1 MERIQRFLSRYPL
14 VALVAIT
21 AIIGVAL
28 ELTGNND
35 AARWFV
41 SGVAGFIAVLQ
52 FKGMVDTLRD
62 GSFGID
68 ILAVTAIAST
78 IAVGE
83 YWAALVVCL
92 MLTGGEALEDYA
104 ENRAGA
110 ELTSLLEGAP
120 TVAYRQGAS
129 GIEEIDIDAVQVGD
143 RLIVRPHETIPV
155 DSQLISESALVD
167 ESQLTGE
174 SLPVEH
180 HEGDS
185 LMSGAM
191 NGNSTIE
198 VVAEETA
205 ANSQYQRIV
214 SLVNEARESKAP
226 FVRLADRVA
235 VPFTLAAF
243 LIAGTAWALSGDPM
257 RFAQVLVVATPC
269 PLIIAAPVA
278 FMAGMSRAAR
288 SGLIVKN
295 AGTIE
300 QISKV
305 QSVAFD
311 KTGTLTR
318 GEPEI
323 HVVDSELA
331 ESEILRLA
339 ASAELYSSHPLGEAI
354 VAAAGR
360 DVPQPEESKDIPAQ
374 GVDAVVEGR
383 HVKVGKYGFVT
394 GTDEPAPHVMEAGR
408 SSIYVS
414 VDGELAGRFE
424 MSDPIR
430 PETPASLDAVHAI
443 GITNTVIL
451 TGDSQDTAERVAA
464 DLGIDT
470 VRAGLL
476 PQDKVNAITEVKP
489 GLVVMVGDGVNDAP
503 VLAASDVG
511 VAMGARG
518 SAAAIE
524 SADVVIMLD
533 DLTRIPRLLLVG
545 QRTMRIA
552 WQAIAIGVGF
562 SVVLM
567 LIGATGVM
575 PAFVGAWMQ
584 ELVDLACILW
594 ALLAA
599 RPSKEEK
606 QLSARFA
613 DTQAAVPDSV
623 SV

>member
-1 MERIQRFLSRYPL
+1 MKRIQDFLSKYPL
-14 VALVAIT
+14 VALVALS
-21 AIIGVAL
+21 AVFGVLL
-28 ELTGNND
+28 ELCTDG
-35 AARWFV
+35 RWAQLLV
-41 SGVAGFIAVLQ
+41 SGVAGFIALLQ
-52 FKGMVDTLRD
+52 FKDMVNTLRD

-92 MLTGGEALEDYA
+92 MLTGGEALEEYA

-110 ELTSLLEGAP
+110 ELTALLEGAP
-120 TVAYRQGAS
+120 TVAYLQTEAGLK
-129 GIEEIDIDAVQVGD
+129 EIDIDDVEVGD
-143 RLIVRPHETIPV
+143 RLVVRPHETIPV
-155 DSQLISESALVD
+155 DGTLLSSSALID

-180 HEGDS
+180 HEGES
-185 LMSGAM
+185 LMSGAL
-191 NGNSTIE
+191 NGNTTISIRAQAT
-198 VVAEETA
+198 AED
-205 ANSQYQRIV
+205 SQYQRIV
-214 SLVNEARESKAP
+214 SLVTEARESKAP

-235 VPFTLAAF
+235 IPFTLVAF
-243 LIAGTAWALSGDPM
+243 LIAGSAWALSGDAM

-305 QSVAFD
+305 KSVAFD

-323 HVVDSELA
+323 HVVDSRMP
-331 ESEILRLA
+331 ESDILRLA
-339 ASAELYSSHPLGEAI
+339 ASAELYSSHPLGQAI
-354 VAAAGR
+354 VSAASN
-360 DVPQPEESKDIPAQ
+360 DIPEPERARDIPAQ
-374 GVDAVVEGR
+374 GVEAVVDGQQ
-383 HVKVGKYGFVT
+383 VKVGKYGFVT
-394 GTDEPAPHVMEAGR
+394 GSNESDPHVTEPGR
-408 SSIYVS
+408 SSIYIS
-414 VDGELAGRFE
+414 IDGELMGRLE

-430 PETPASLDAVHAI
+430 EETPASLQALHEIDI
-443 GITNTVIL
+443 RNTVML
-451 TGDSQDTAERVAA
+451 TGDAKGTAKTVANV
-464 DLGIDT
+464 LGIDS
-470 VRAGLL
+470 VHAGLL
-476 PQDKVNAITEVKP
+476 PEDKVDAIGRVQP
-489 GLVVMVGDGVNDAP
+489 GPVMMVGDGVNDAP

-518 SAAAIE
+518 AAAAVE

-533 DLTRIPRLLLVG
+533 DLTRIPRLVLVG

-562 SVVLM
+562 SVILM
-567 LIGATGVM
+567 LIGASGIM

-594 ALLAA
+594 ALRAA
-599 RPSKEEK
+599 RPSKQELE
-606 QLSARFA
+606 LGARIHQPQVREL
-613 DTQAAVPDSV
+613 TSV
-623 SV
+623 